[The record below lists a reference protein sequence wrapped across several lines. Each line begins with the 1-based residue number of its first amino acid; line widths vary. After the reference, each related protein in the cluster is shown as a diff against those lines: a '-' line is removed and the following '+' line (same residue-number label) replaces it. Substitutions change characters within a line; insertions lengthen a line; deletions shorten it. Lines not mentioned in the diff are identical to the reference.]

1 MILYIFIFCMIL
13 GLFIQIFKTFK
24 INKIYSEFIE
34 LQKELNIFSNAIS
47 SENKDINNISQS
59 VQNLSFMLP
68 FYDFN
73 NMKEA
78 FILLNNYKVNCLDY
92 LLQNYIDIIYDN
104 FLEFEIKNY
113 FKILNTV
120 FISISYNISFYETKA
135 KYYFYNIF
143 NPLIFL
149 GNSINLILFLLFKN
163 IDLKFPSFLE
173 KMISIL
179 SSIATLVQFYFFVK
193 GLH

>member
-1 MILYIFIFCMIL
+1 MIL